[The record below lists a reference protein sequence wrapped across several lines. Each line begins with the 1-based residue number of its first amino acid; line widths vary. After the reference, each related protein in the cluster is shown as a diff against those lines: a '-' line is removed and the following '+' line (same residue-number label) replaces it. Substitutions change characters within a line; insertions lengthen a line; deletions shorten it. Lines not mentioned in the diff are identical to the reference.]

1 MINQGMILGRSSFV
15 YRIEEP
21 IGSSPSSGAKSI
33 RTQRLHVDI
42 SLVRNDVLDP
52 EGFKAWRPEFA
63 DAEFVL
69 NEAGEYRCGNEVEK
83 MSKSK
88 FNVENPD
95 DLVERYGAD
104 TLRCYEMFLGPLEQ
118 AKPWDTQGINGVH
131 GFLRKL
137 TRLYRDADG
146 NLSSPMPRRPRPS
159 APCTRPS
166 KRSRRILSAS
176 AGTPWSAP

>member
-15 YRIEEP
+15 YRIEGTNRFVTFERR
-21 IGSSPSSGAKSI
+21 KEH

-42 SLVRNDVLDP
+42 SLVRNDVLDL

-131 GFLRKL
+131 G
-137 TRLYRDADG
+137 
-146 NLSSPMPRRPRPS
+146 LSLIHISEP
-159 APCTRPS
+159 TRPY
-166 KRSRRILSAS
+166 
-176 AGTPWSAP
+176 

>member
-1 MINQGMILGRSSFV
+1 M
-15 YRIEEP
+15 YRIEGTNRFVTFEQR
-21 IGSSPSSGAKSI
+21 KEH

-42 SLVRNDVLDP
+42 SLVKNDVLDL
-52 EGFKAWRPEFA
+52 EGFKTWRPEFA

-118 AKPWDTQGINGVH
+118 AKPWDTQGNGVH

-146 NLSSPMPRRPRPS
+146 NVSTTDDARRPKPS

-166 KRSRRILSAS
+166 KRSRRIWTAP